1 MSSFLPKRTLG
12 RILYALARGL
22 PGLRPGLRRWGLRTR
37 REWFGGEAP
46 EATSRRTGHHLRL
59 ASFSE
64 NYLSFELFWRGL
76 DYYEPLTTAL
86 AEKLTESTRLFVDAG
101 ANIGF
106 YSLRL
111 AVARPELEIVSFE
124 PHPRLN
130 ALLAAN
136 VRANQFSHI
145 TPEAIAL
152 SDHEGQMPFYLNSS
166 DMSSSLEPGFDSNH
180 AGVVTVAVS
189 SLDAYL
195 ARRGGVP
202 DRFLMKVDVEG
213 HEPAFFEGA
222 EQTLR
227 QHRPDI
233 IAEAAIPYPERTI
246 ALLRRCGYGFWQITD
261 EGLLPCESPAAF
273 LRDSFVFLNCL
284 LTTRTATELAPLS
297 ALLREQAKSIDLRQT
312 SKRADPRVLQRCRTV
327 FAAPATPPPVR
338 SLAGL
343 PGRWP
348 NPQTR

>member
-1 MSSFLPKRTLG
+1 MSLPIPKRFLG
-12 RILYALARGL
+12 RTLFALASGL
-22 PGLRPGLRRWGLRTR
+22 PWLRPRLRRWGLRTR
-37 REWFGGEAP
+37 REWFEGHTPA
-46 EATSRRTGHHLRL
+46 ATSRQVGHRIKL

-76 DYYEPLTTAL
+76 DYYEPLTTRL
-86 AEKLTESTRLFVDAG
+86 AEKLTETTRLFVDAG

-130 ALLAAN
+130 ALLTAN
-136 VRANQFSHI
+136 VRANGFGHI

-152 SDHEGQMPFYLNSS
+152 SNHQGEMPFYLNSS

-180 AGVVTVAVS
+180 SGVVTVKVS

-222 EQTLR
+222 EETLR
-227 QHRPDI
+227 RHRPDI

-246 ALLRRCGYGFWQITD
+246 ALLRRCGYRFWQITD
-261 EGLLPCESPAAF
+261 DGLLPCEAPAAH
-273 LRDSFVFLNCL
+273 LRDSLVFLNCL
-284 LTTRTATELAPLS
+284 LTTRTEAELAPLS
-297 ALLREQAKSIDLRQT
+297 ALLQAQAKSIDLRET
-312 SKRADPRVLQRCRTV
+312 SKRADPRVLDRCRTV
-327 FAAPATPPPVR
+327 FAVPATPPVK

-348 NPQTR
+348 SPQTR